1 MVWISWLGEAACSS
15 VSGANTSQLSAARR
29 EMAACS
35 REAAKRLTGR
45 KQIAR
50 AKTPSRPQPRTQRD
64 GRTQGNQFR
73 ESRTEEGRKGA

>member
-50 AKTPSRPQPRTQRD
+50 AKPGPQPRTQRN

-73 ESRTEEGRKGA
+73 ESRTEEGRQGA